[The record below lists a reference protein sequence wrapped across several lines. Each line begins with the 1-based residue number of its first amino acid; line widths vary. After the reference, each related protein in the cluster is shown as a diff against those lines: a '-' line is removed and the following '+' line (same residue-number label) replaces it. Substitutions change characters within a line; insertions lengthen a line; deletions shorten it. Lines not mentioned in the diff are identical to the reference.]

1 MRCNVSEFVPKSDST
16 LSFRKKFWKF
26 LDCNWSQFSFV
37 HTIENTDIRS
47 VQHRI
52 SPEDSPVFHEV
63 MVVTHHRPLPQRQF
77 ALSAWADL
85 CENLQTCSRNSAAGL
100 NDLSRTICVQ
110 SLEKSNQMR
119 VKRMTCTDSE
129 VFCQKQPPGNSKTEE
144 WVVDIQTR
152 RPALTPVPS
161 QHSDSSEDPAF
172 LAPRKRR
179 VVVITKSIPFP
190 EHPTGPQTY
199 FQPERKNNQITGKK
213 KKSRTFDKDFQRLET
228 LVYIKWPLSTE
239 R

>member
-1 MRCNVSEFVPKSDST
+1 MQRFWICPEVRLHSLIQKEVLKVSWLQLIAIKLCS
-16 LSFRKKFWKF
+16 
-26 LDCNWSQFSFV
+26 
-37 HTIENTDIRS
+37 
-47 VQHRI
+47 
-52 SPEDSPVFHEV
+52 
-63 MVVTHHRPLPQRQF
+63 HHRKHWHQVCATSHLSWRQPSLSWSNGGHTSQAFASKAICTFCLSRPLWKP
-77 ALSAWADL
+77 ADL
-85 CENLQTCSRNSAAGL
+85 QQKFCCWSECSKQNHKCAITGK
-100 NDLSRTICVQ
+100 
-110 SLEKSNQMR
+110 KSNRIR

-199 FQPERKNNQITGKK
+199 FQPERKKQPDNRK